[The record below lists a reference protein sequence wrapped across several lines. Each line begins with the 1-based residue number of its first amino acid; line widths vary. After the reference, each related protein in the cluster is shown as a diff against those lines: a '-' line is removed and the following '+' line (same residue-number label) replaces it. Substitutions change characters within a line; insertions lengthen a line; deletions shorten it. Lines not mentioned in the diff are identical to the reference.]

1 MGKVALGF
9 VIALF
14 GFGCGDDDSPNCPPD
29 FPVERDGFCYRAD
42 DAGEDAFIPLDGS
55 SDAGDEGDAGG
66 DVGAP
71 DAGDVDSGDVDSGDV
86 DAGGDDGDAGGVDA
100 STGDAGAICTG
111 THPIVEDGRRFCEAG
126 DCFCATPDACFPA
139 AIAATC
145 CEVDVVCE

>member
-1 MGKVALGF
+1 MGKVVFGTF
-9 VIALF
+9 VIALM
-14 GFGCGDDDSPNCPPD
+14 GLGCGDDDSPNCPPD
-29 FPVERDGFCYRAD
+29 YPIERDGFCYRAD

-55 SDAGDEGDAGG
+55 SDTGG
-66 DVGAP
+66 GGEDVGVDAP
-71 DAGDVDSGDVDSGDV
+71 VADASGVDSGDVTDSGTSDS
-86 DAGGDDGDAGGVDA
+86 GGAD
-100 STGDAGAICTG
+100 TGDAGAICTG